1 MKSQRLTNNLIF
13 SIRSRATQAKFGEE
27 RAALEREEAGLA
39 EVVFEF
45 FYPAEVQEAMAKI
58 PEYLK
63 YDRNRI
69 SVYTGSQSTNRRV
82 YLRFSTP
89 KRMWMSEFMGAPG
102 NPAVPEGLESKLVA
116 FANKESELERR
127 ASKFSSELHDVLK
140 GISTTGKLLEMMPE
154 AAAWVPTASG
164 CSDIP
169 VADKVAQFRSKL

>member
-27 RAALEREEAGLA
+27 RAAREREEAALA
-39 EVVFEF
+39 DVVFEF

-58 PEYLK
+58 PDYLK
-63 YDRNRI
+63 YERNRI
-69 SVYTGSQSTNRRV
+69 SVYTGGQSNRRV
-82 YLRFSTP
+82 CLRFSVP
-89 KRMWMSEFMGAPG
+89 KRMWKSEFMGAPG